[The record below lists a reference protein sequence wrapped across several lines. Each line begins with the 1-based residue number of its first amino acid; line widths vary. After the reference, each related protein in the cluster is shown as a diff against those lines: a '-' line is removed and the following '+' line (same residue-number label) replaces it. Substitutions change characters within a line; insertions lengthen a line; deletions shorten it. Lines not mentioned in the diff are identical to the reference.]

1 MNILKKT
8 PGLALVLAILLVAWF
23 LIALFGANLG
33 VIDKLTAFGT
43 MTVGIG
49 AMASMVVAVVAIVG
63 LIAALAFKPRQGW
76 GKALIA
82 LAIPLAV
89 LAGFNQLRAQAA
101 SVPFI
106 YDITT
111 NTADAPLYSDAMIK
125 ARTESGEGVNPLL
138 DFNAPLGDYEKWA
151 ENEDLKSVTA
161 AALIAEGYPDL
172 KTLEVASSPA
182 DAISVIKDAMEMRG
196 FENVVVDEQA
206 GMVEGTATVFWYGFE
221 DDVVA
226 RVRVAEAGASIDFR
240 STSRVGTS
248 DLGVNAERIADLSKA
263 VEDRLARDFPKME
276 AVEIAEDAGEE
287 SEAEDEQVAAE

>member
-8 PGLALVLAILLVAWF
+8 PGLALVLAILLVIWF

-49 AMASMVVAVVAIVG
+49 AMASIVVAVVAIVG
-63 LIAALAFKPRQGW
+63 LIVALAFKPRQGW
-76 GKALIA
+76 GMALIA

-111 NTADAPLYSDAMIK
+111 NTDDAPLYSEAMVK
-125 ARTESGEGVNPLL
+125 ARADSGDGVNPLL
-138 DFNAPLGDYEKWA
+138 DFNAPLGNYEKWA
-151 ENEDLKSVTA
+151 ENEDLKGVTA
-161 AALIAEGYPDL
+161 AALVADGYPDL

-182 DAISVIKDAMEMRG
+182 DAIAVIKDAMEMRG
-196 FENVVVDEQA
+196 FENVAVDEQA

-221 DDVVA
+221 DDVAA
-226 RVRVAEAGASIDFR
+226 RVRGTDTGASIDFR

-276 AVEIAEDAGEE
+276 AVDAEEASAEDGP
-287 SEAEDEQVAAE
+287 VAAE